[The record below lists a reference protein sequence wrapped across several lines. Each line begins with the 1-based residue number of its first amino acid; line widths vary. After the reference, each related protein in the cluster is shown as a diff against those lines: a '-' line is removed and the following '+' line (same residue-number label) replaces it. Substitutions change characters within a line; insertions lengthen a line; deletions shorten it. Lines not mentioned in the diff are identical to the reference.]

1 MSTPN
6 AGVFVCRRRRT
17 LPRLLPLLLLFVSLL
32 LNPRPASPTRQRS
45 HRHPPRGARRAH
57 GRGGGGAQSN
67 GGRGNKVNG
76 EDAPRVQVH
85 ADGSTEAWTPR
96 VSLELFNQRKKN
108 GPPLTRRDRHH
119 EIALQRQVLQQFYDD
134 ERETRRLTAEADKP
148 RKPHPLLCNSESCI
162 VAGLKVHFEDQKGL
176 FFCRDCPHPA
186 LEGSWIDV
194 WECHH
199 NTRAYGVGA
208 ALVYAVPNDG
218 RAEIMNHEDVRG
230 RIALVKRGVV
240 SLNDKVRHA
249 QEAGAQGVVI
259 LNSPCNRQRDGLR
272 CEVEAKERAYG
283 HGFGLTDPRAKWEG
297 IHIPAVMV
305 SEDDG
310 ERLLSMMDLESM
322 DMGPELGEQ
331 FYDRVLNS

>member
-1 MSTPN
+1 M
-6 AGVFVCRRRRT
+6 AAARRWC
-17 LPRLLPLLLLFVSLL
+17 LLALLLVLVLPGPSS
-32 LNPRPASPTRQRS
+32 PARQRS
-45 HRHPPRGARRAH
+45 QRHPPRGARRAH
-57 GRGGGGAQSN
+57 GRGGGGAAAHRRVSN
-67 GGRGNKVNG
+67 KMQV
-76 EDAPRVQVH
+76 EEAPRVQVH
-85 ADGSTEAWTPR
+85 EDGTTEAWTPR
-96 VSLELFNQRKKN
+96 VSLELFNQRKKS

-119 EIALQRQVLQQFYDD
+119 EIALRRQVMQQFYDD
-134 ERETRRLTAEADKP
+134 ERETRRLTAEAEKP
-148 RKPHPLLCNSESCI
+148 RKPHPLLCDSESCI
-162 VAGLKVHFEDQKGL
+162 VAGLKVHFEDQNGL

-199 NTRAYGVGA
+199 NTRGYGVGA

-218 RAEIMNHEDVRG
+218 RAAIMNHEDVRG
-230 RIALVKRGVV
+230 RIALINRGFV

-249 QEAGAQGVVI
+249 QDAGAQGVVI

-272 CEVEAKERAYG
+272 CEAEAKERAYG
-283 HGFGLTDPRAKWEG
+283 HGFGLGDPRDKWDG

-310 ERLLSMMDLESM
+310 KRLLAMMDLESM